1 MRIEIQPLAPCR
13 KDTDY
18 PAMPSKTFVLEL
30 PTGEGIA
37 VQGATLVPPEGPCGA
52 ALAER
57 TGGLI
62 AYLQC
67 RQTP

>member
-1 MRIEIQPLAPCR
+1 MPVEISRSILMRIEIQPLAPCR

-37 VQGATLVPPEGPCGA
+37 VQGATLVPRKGP
-52 ALAER
+52 AE
-57 TGGLI
+57 
-62 AYLQC
+62 Q
-67 RQTP
+67 P

>member
-37 VQGATLVPPEGPCGA
+37 VQGATLVPRKGP
-52 ALAER
+52 AE
-57 TGGLI
+57 
-62 AYLQC
+62 Q
-67 RQTP
+67 P